1 MYALRKRL
9 NTLTPICTP
18 SPRKEGGQNNVRKLI
33 KYKLQ
38 QQTVRF
44 VHFGPPSGVVTLYI
58 SFVTKRRRNKKGGN
72 AYEEMKKRSWT
83 LREKRSS
90 VQQKC
95 NIIWCVFFLSMAVN
109 CSALFSEAAACLLS
123 HFTAGEQLNTELGE
137 WVCYP
142 FFLLLFFIIAC
153 VCATRFAWTFVEF
166 FFVRVCLQFFRDAA
180 GQLQCFQI
188 SCTLCTDP
196 AAITPL
202 VGGNVN
208 DVT

>member
-9 NTLTPICTP
+9 IHAHPYAPIP

-44 VHFGPPSGVVTLYI
+44 VHFGPPSGPVTLYI

-72 AYEEMKKRSWT
+72 AYEEMKKKEDGRCGRREVQCSRSVT
-83 LREKRSS
+83 SFGAFFSLYGSELFCSVQRSS
-90 VQQKC
+90 CMSSFAFYGWRTVEY
-95 NIIWCVFFLSMAVN
+95 WAGWVGLLPVFFVAILHHCMRLCDSFV
-109 CSALFSEAAACLLS
+109 
-123 HFTAGEQLNTELGE
+123 
-137 WVCYP
+137 V
-142 FFLLLFFIIAC
+142 
-153 VCATRFAWTFVEF
+153 VEF